1 MVLTYLLAFTRITL
15 GIVFALSYFTKAA
28 NIQQFA
34 QTITKFKI
42 LPASLSKMAAIL
54 FLCSE
59 GIVLLLMGVGG
70 AYLIF
75 GFALA
80 LILLLLFSI
89 AIISVLLRRIQ
100 TACNCFG
107 STEKPVSIYDVGR
120 NISFI
125 LCALLGLNVAVIL
138 NNDISILG
146 IGELIMISAQAF
158 IFVLIMTYLDEF
170 AVLFQQ
176 R

>member
-1 MVLTYLLAFTRITL
+1 MVLTYMLAFTRITL
-15 GIVFALSYFTKAA
+15 GIVFALSYFTKAT
-28 NIQQFA
+28 NVQQFA
-34 QTITKFKI
+34 QTIAKFNI
-42 LPASLSKMAAIL
+42 LPASLSKIVAIL
-54 FLCSE
+54 FLCGE

-70 AYLIF
+70 AYLTF

-80 LILLLLFSI
+80 FILLLLFSV
-89 AIISVLLRRIQ
+89 AIISVLVRRIQ

-107 STEKPVSIYDVGR
+107 STEKPISIYDVGR
-120 NISFI
+120 NVSFI
-125 LCALLGLNVAVIL
+125 LCALVGLNVAVIL
-138 NNDISILG
+138 NGNILTLSF
-146 IGELIMISAQAF
+146 GELIIMSAQAF